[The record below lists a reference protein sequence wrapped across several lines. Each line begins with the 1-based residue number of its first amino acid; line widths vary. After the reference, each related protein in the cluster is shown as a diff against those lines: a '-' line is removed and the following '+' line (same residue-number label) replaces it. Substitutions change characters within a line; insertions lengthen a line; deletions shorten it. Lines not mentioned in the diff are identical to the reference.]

1 MEHTE
6 RCRYFAIYLKEYFM
20 RYWNVLNWPVIKV
33 QSQNAFL
40 VVECDFQ
47 QLLHYPFLHPF
58 VFHLAETMCL
68 SCILCQWEFGCLSD
82 KANFFAEKEMDVWN
96 TVLYQKH
103 CSVYNAFCHTVFSDA
118 EF

>member
-6 RCRYFAIYLKEYFM
+6 RCRYFAIYLTEYFM

-47 QLLHYPFLHPF
+47 QLLHYPFLHPI
-58 VFHLAETMCL
+58 VFHLAE
-68 SCILCQWEFGCLSD
+68 
-82 KANFFAEKEMDVWN
+82 NNVP
-96 TVLYQKH
+96 
-103 CSVYNAFCHTVFSDA
+103 
-118 EF
+118 